1 MARELPSIFPSEM
14 VKPCALCNP
23 GWVMVLALFNRYDSL
38 TELIRA
44 ASTGYE
50 VQGSLLGHEVDGLP
64 GMDQETSAVPQNMS
78 VESDLDGD
86 MEDRGQQWM
95 RARGCNDLSFRAR
108 ACASYRPRPSP
119 ELTHYLSRKMTEIWT
134 NQLRLPLLAWYPQ
147 CSARLRP
154 SHQTPTRIS
163 WPSPPAGT

>member
-1 MARELPSIFPSEM
+1 
-14 VKPCALCNP
+14 
-23 GWVMVLALFNRYDSL
+23 MVLALFNRYDSL

-44 ASTGYE
+44 AADGPQQELHYPSTGYE

-78 VESDLDGD
+78 VEIDLDVD

-119 ELTHYLSRKMTEIWT
+119 ELTH
-134 NQLRLPLLAWYPQ
+134 
-147 CSARLRP
+147 
-154 SHQTPTRIS
+154 
-163 WPSPPAGT
+163 